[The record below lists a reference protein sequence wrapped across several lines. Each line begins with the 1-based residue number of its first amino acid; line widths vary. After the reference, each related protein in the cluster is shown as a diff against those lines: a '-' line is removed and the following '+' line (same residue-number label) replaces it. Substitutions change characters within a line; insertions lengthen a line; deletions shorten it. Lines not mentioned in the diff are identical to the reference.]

1 MANILLVSQTLQLFH
16 SPKETLNKFAK
27 YGKPVKCLSYF
38 TWYRKTTSTYFLTHC
53 QGDNLTHL
61 KLTFAYC
68 LQF

>member
-38 TWYRKTTSTYFLTHC
+38 TWYRKTTSTYFFDSLSR
-53 QGDNLTHL
+53 G
-61 KLTFAYC
+61 
-68 LQF
+68 